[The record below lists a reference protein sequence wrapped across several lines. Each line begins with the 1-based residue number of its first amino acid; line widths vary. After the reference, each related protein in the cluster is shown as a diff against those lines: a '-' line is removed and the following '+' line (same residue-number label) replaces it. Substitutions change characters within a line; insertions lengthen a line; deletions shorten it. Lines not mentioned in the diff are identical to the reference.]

1 MTSQK
6 PILLMEKSII
16 AGVVGLIHFF
26 SVGIHVC
33 KLKTDLGRAQCKI
46 KLHTNSTVNVGHW
59 IEGI

>member
-1 MTSQK
+1 
-6 PILLMEKSII
+6 MEKSII

-46 KLHTNSTVNVGHW
+46 KLHTNSTVNVGH
-59 IEGI
+59 